1 MAAPLPAGDGTP
13 VEDRF
18 FDNVTAFQVLDD
30 DALEKLRGHPGIPD
44 RIRIH
49 DDDGAARANSETW
62 GFPALDPARAE
73 EKPFPMEQGREE
85 RVQFHPSAV
94 R

>member
-1 MAAPLPAGDGTP
+1 MK
-13 VEDRF
+13 DRF
-18 FDNVTAFQVLDD
+18 FDDSTVSQVLHD
-30 DALEKLRGHPGIPD
+30 DALEERGRHAGIPD

-49 DDDGAARANSETW
+49 DDDGAARANTEARCL
-62 GFPALDPARAE
+62 PALDPARAE

-85 RVQFHPSAV
+85 RVQFPPSAV